1 MGVIQNFQKR
11 QLALAVKSG
20 NLPEKL
26 KADVKPNS
34 TLTLLA
40 QLLQVNENVA
50 IETAEKYIKSNITF
64 FADFSDEPDKT
75 VTAIVETN
83 DKGDVVKITDIE
95 EHEAVKETLAA
106 DITTSS
112 DELANSAN
120 NVETAASSVETAA
133 SSIESSAE
141 QASDAASNLAYTADD
156 INVATE
162 ELKEATAAIKKPR
175 APRKSSTLKKKTARK
190 VNSKK

>member
-64 FADFSDEPDKT
+64 FADFSDEPEK
-75 VTAIVETN
+75 I
-83 DKGDVVKITDIE
+83 VKISEVE

-162 ELKEATAAIKKPR
+162 ELKEATAAIKKPQVR
-175 APRKSSTLKKKTARK
+175 RKSSTLKKKTARK